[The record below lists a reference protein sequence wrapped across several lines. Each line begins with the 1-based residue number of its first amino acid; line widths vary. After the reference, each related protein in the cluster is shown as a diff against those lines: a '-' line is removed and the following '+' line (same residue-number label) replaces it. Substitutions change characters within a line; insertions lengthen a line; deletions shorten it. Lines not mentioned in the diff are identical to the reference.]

1 MIVAVNTRFLA
12 EGGPEDVG
20 NFIFDPI
27 AIGCL
32 SRLTEKFPQH
42 QFIYIFDKP
51 FNKNLIFAKNV
62 TTIITGPETKNT
74 LLLQYWFNYK
84 IPAVLRKHK
93 ADVFI
98 SMDGICS
105 LRTKLPQCLFIHDL
119 SFLQYPQLL
128 KKAQVRF
135 FKKFTSK
142 FLAKAKSI
150 ATVSQFSKSVI
161 VDQYKISADKI
172 DVVYSGINEIFKPII
187 PEEKETIKEKYT
199 EGKEYFFSPGNNN
212 LNSNLINLLK
222 AFSFFK
228 KRQKSNMMLLI
239 AGKTDEPFKKDLET
253 FKFRNEV
260 RLLENLSKE
269 ELAKITA
276 AAYAMVHPVFFDAV
290 AMTPLQAMQ
299 CEVPVVSSNTG
310 ALPELCGNAALYFN
324 PEDFKDIAEK
334 MMLVFKDENKAKE
347 LVKTGRIQSKFYYWD
362 KTAGLLWQ
370 SLLKAVNN

>member
-1 MIVAVNTRFLA
+1 MTIAVNTRLLGA
-12 EGGPEDVG
+12 DGLG
-20 NFIFDPI
+20 NFIFES
-27 AIGCL
+27 L
-32 SRLTEKFPQH
+32 FRLTEKYPQH
-42 QFIYIFDKP
+42 QFLYIFDKP
-51 FNKNLIFAKNV
+51 FDKNLIFAENV
-62 TTIITGPETKNT
+62 TTVISGPETKNT
-74 LLLQYWFNYK
+74 LLWQYWFNYK

-98 SMDGICS
+98 SLDGICS
-105 LRTKLPQCLFIHDL
+105 LRTKMPQCLLVYDL
-119 SFLQYPQLL
+119 TFLQYPQFF
-128 KKAQVRF
+128 KKTQVQF
-135 FKKFTSK
+135 FKKFTPR
-142 FLAKAKSI
+142 FLVKAKSI

-172 DVVYSGINEIFKPII
+172 DVVYSGINEIFKPIT

-199 EGKEYFFSPGNNN
+199 EGKEYFLSPGGDGFNN
-212 LNSNLINLLK
+212 NLINLLK

-239 AGKTDEPFKKDLET
+239 AGKADEPFKKDLET

-260 RLLENLSKE
+260 RLLENLSEE

-276 AAYAMVHPVFFDAV
+276 AAYAMVYPVFYDAV
-290 AMTPLQAMQ
+290 AMAPLQAMQ
-299 CEVPVVSSNTG
+299 CEVPVVSSNAG
-310 ALPELCGNAALYFN
+310 ALPELCGDAALYFN

-347 LVKTGRIQSKFYYWD
+347 LVKVGRIQSNLYYWD

-370 SLLKAVNN
+370 SVLKAINN